1 MVRGVCL
8 QCQGERLVHKGAAV
22 GKPHK
27 RCKQCGD
34 PCTRTTPRG
43 KPLATKIT
51 AVLWYVSGLS
61 MHRVAF
67 LLRVS
72 TPAVLTWIRDVATAS
87 DEKPATTG
95 RIIVLQRD
103 EMWHSLK
110 HKRGKLWRGKALD
123 RDTGQLLEGECGR
136 RDQQT
141 LQKRV
146 VRLAPWDVTMS
157 CTDKRAPS
165 ASVIPQ
171 DTLVQSQATTQAIER
186 SHWRQRHWFGRCKR
200 TSIIVSQSKEMVE
213 LIMALFTKLWVNGNQ
228 DALLSRLA

>member
-1 MVRGVCL
+1 MVRGVCP
-8 QCQGERLVHKGAAV
+8 QCPGERLVHKGAAA

-34 PCTRTTPRG
+34 PFTRTTPRG

-61 MHRVAF
+61 MHRMAF

-103 EMWHSLK
+103 AMGHSLK
-110 HKRGKLWRGKALD
+110 NKRGKLWRGKALD
-123 RDTGQLLEGECGR
+123 RDMGQLLEGGMWATRPADAAEEG
-136 RDQQT
+136 
-141 LQKRV
+141 
-146 VRLAPWDVTMS
+146 
-157 CTDKRAPS
+157 RAPR
-165 ASVIPQ
+165 AMG
-171 DTLVQSQATTQAIER
+171 
-186 SHWRQRHWFGRCKR
+186 RHNVLHGQEGSRCVGHP
-200 TSIIVSQSKEMVE
+200 TGHAGAEPS
-213 LIMALFTKLWVNGNQ
+213 NDPGY
-228 DALLSRLA
+228 